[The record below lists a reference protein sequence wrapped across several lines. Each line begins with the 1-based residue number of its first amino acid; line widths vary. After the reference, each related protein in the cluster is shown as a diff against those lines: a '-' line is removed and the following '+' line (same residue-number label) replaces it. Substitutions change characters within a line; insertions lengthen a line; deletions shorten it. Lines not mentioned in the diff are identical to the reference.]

1 MALKSTN
8 KVETNVYEIEFDAS
22 KEVFDAAVEKVYRK
36 EVKKINIPGFRKG
49 KAPRSIIEKMYGKGV
64 FYEDAI
70 NEIIPDAYE
79 AAVKEAGLSVVSRP
93 EFDVVSIDD
102 NGVVLKAKFTVKPE
116 VTLTE
121 YVGLKARKEAKEVT
135 DEDVN
140 NEIEAVRARNGR
152 MVEVTDR
159 AVEDGDLAIIDYEG
173 FADGVA
179 FDGGKAEK
187 YSLAIGSG
195 SFIPGFEE
203 QIIGHNVGESF
214 DITVKFPEEYH
225 SADLAGKD
233 AIFKIV
239 LHEIKK
245 NELPALD
252 DEFAKDVSEFDTF
265 DEYKADVKAKL
276 EKKSEKEAENSVEE
290 QIINALIKN
299 LEAEIPEV
307 MFETEAE
314 NFVRDYD
321 SRLRMQGLDLNTYC
335 KYTGQTLDSLREQ
348 FKPMAE
354 RQVKTRLALEKVV
367 ELENLTATDEEADAE
382 YENLANA
389 YNMPVDEVKK
399 FVDVDAIKADLCVK
413 KAVDFVKTNAKVT
426 KARKKTVKKTEE
438 APATEEN
445 A

>member
-22 KEVFDAAVEKVYRK
+22 KEVFDAAIEKVYRK

-64 FYEDAI
+64 FYEDAV

-79 AAVKEAGLSVVSRP
+79 AAIKESKLEVVSRP
-93 EFDVVSIDD
+93 EFDIVSIDD
-102 NGVVLKAKFTVKPE
+102 NGVVLKAKVTVKPE
-116 VTLTE
+116 VALKS
-121 YVGLKARKEAKEVT
+121 YVGLKARKEVKEAT

-140 NEIEAVRARNGR
+140 NEIESVRARNGR

-159 AVEDGDLAIIDYEG
+159 AVENGDLAVIDYEG
-173 FADGVA
+173 FCDGVA

-225 SADLAGKD
+225 STDLAGKD

-245 NELPALD
+245 NELPELD
-252 DEFAKDVSEFDTF
+252 DEFAKDVSEFDTLA
-265 DEYKADVKAKL
+265 EYKADVKAKL
-276 EKKSEKEAENSVEE
+276 QAKNEKAAENSVEE
-290 QIINALIKN
+290 QIINGLVDN

-307 MFETEAE
+307 MFQNEAE

-348 FKPMAE
+348 FMPMAQ
-354 RQVKTRLALEKVV
+354 RQVKTRLALEKIV
-367 ELENLTATDEEADAE
+367 ELENLVASDEEADAE
-382 YENLANA
+382 YENLAKA

-399 FVDVDAIKADLCVK
+399 YVDADAVKADLCVK
-413 KAVDFVKTNAKVT
+413 KAVDFVKENAKVT
-426 KARKKTVKKTEE
+426 KARKKKAATTEAAE
-438 APATEEN
+438 
-445 A
+445 

>member
-8 KVETNVYEIEFDAS
+8 KVETNVYEIEFDAA

-49 KAPRSIIEKMYGKGV
+49 KAPRSIIERMYGKGV

-70 NEIIPDAYE
+70 NEIFPDAYE
-79 AAVKEAGLSVVSRP
+79 AAVKEAGLTVVSRP
-93 EFDVVSIDD
+93 EIEAADVDE
-102 NGVVLKAKFTVKPE
+102 NGCVVLKVKVTVKPE
-116 VTLTE
+116 VTLKA
-121 YVGLKARKEAKEVT
+121 YVGLKARKEVKEAT

-140 NEIEAVRARNGR
+140 NEIESVRARNGR

-159 AVEDGDLAIIDYEG
+159 AVEDGDLAVIDYEG
-173 FADGVA
+173 FCDCVA

-187 YSLAIGSG
+187 HSLAIGSG

-214 DITVKFPEEYH
+214 DISVKFPEEYH

-252 DEFAKDVSEFDTF
+252 DEFAKDVSEFDTL
-265 DEYKADVKAKL
+265 DEYKADVKAKIQARN
-276 EKKSEKEAENSVEE
+276 EKAAENSVEE
-290 QIINALIKN
+290 QIINGLVDN
-299 LEAEIPEV
+299 LEAEIPAV
-307 MFETEAE
+307 MFDNEAE

-335 KYTGQTLDSLREQ
+335 KYTGQTLESLREQ

-354 RQVKTRLALEKVV
+354 RQVKTRLALEKIV
-367 ELENLTATDEEADAE
+367 ELENIVASDEEAEAE
-382 YENLANA
+382 YENLAKA
-389 YNMPVDEVKK
+389 YNMPADEVKK
-399 FVDVDAIKADLCVK
+399 YVDVDAVKADLCVK
-413 KAVDFVKTNAKVT
+413 KAVDFVKENAKVT
-426 KARKKTVKKTEE
+426 KARKKKAATTEAAE
-438 APATEEN
+438 
-445 A
+445 

>member
-79 AAVKEAGLSVVSRP
+79 AAIKESGLSVVSRP

-102 NGVVLKAKFTVKPE
+102 NGVVLKAKVTVKPE
-116 VTLTE
+116 VSLKA
-121 YVGLKARKEAKEVT
+121 YVGLKARKEVKEAT
-135 DEDVN
+135 EEDVN
-140 NEIEAVRARNGR
+140 NEIESVRARNGR

-159 AVEDGDLAIIDYEG
+159 AVENGDLAVIDYEG
-173 FADGVA
+173 FCNGVA

-225 SADLAGKD
+225 SNDLAGKD

-245 NELPALD
+245 NDLPELD

-265 DEYKADVKAKL
+265 AEYKADVKAKL
-276 EKKSEKEAENSVEE
+276 QEKNEKAAENSVEE
-290 QIINALIKN
+290 QIINGLVDN

-307 MFETEAE
+307 MFENEAE

-335 KYTGQTLDSLREQ
+335 KYTGQTLESLREQ

-354 RQVKTRLALEKVV
+354 RQVKTRLALEKIV
-367 ELENLTATDEEADAE
+367 ELENLVASDEEADAE
-382 YENLANA
+382 YENLAKA

-413 KAVDFVKTNAKVT
+413 KAVDFVKENAKVT
-426 KARKKTVKKTEE
+426 KARKKK
-438 APATEEN
+438 AALATEATE
-445 A
+445 AAE

>member
-79 AAVKEAGLSVVSRP
+79 AAVKECGLKVVSRP

-102 NGVVLKAKFTVKPE
+102 NGVVLKAKFTVSPE

-135 DEDVN
+135 EEDVN

-159 AVEDGDLAIIDYEG
+159 AVENGDLAVIDYEG
-173 FADGVA
+173 FCDGVA

-203 QIIGHNVGESF
+203 QIIGHNIGESF

-225 SADLAGKD
+225 SNDLAGKD

-245 NELPALD
+245 NELPELD

-290 QIINALIKN
+290 QIIDALVKN

-307 MFETEAE
+307 MFENEAE

-335 KYTGQTLDSLREQ
+335 KYTGQTLESLREQ

-367 ELENLTATDEEADAE
+367 ELENIVASDEEAEAE
-382 YENLANA
+382 YQNLATA

-399 FVDVDAIKADLCVK
+399 FVDADAVKADLCVK

>member
-49 KAPRSIIEKMYGKGV
+49 KAPRSIIERMYGKGV

-79 AAVKEAGLSVVSRP
+79 AAIKESGLKVVSRP

-135 DEDVN
+135 EELIN
-140 NEIEAVRARNGR
+140 SEIEAVRARNGR

-159 AVEDGDLAIIDYEG
+159 AVENGDLAVIDYEG
-173 FADGVA
+173 FCDGVA

-203 QIIGHNVGESF
+203 QIIGHNIGENF

-225 SADLAGKD
+225 SDDLAGKD

-307 MFETEAE
+307 MFENEAE

-335 KYTGQTLDSLREQ
+335 KYTGQTLESLREQ

-354 RQVKTRLALEKVV
+354 RQVKTRLALEKIV
-367 ELENLTATDEEADAE
+367 ELENLEATDEEAAAE
-382 YENLANA
+382 YENLATA

-399 FVDVDAIKADLCVK
+399 FVDIDAIKADLCVK
-413 KAVDFVKTNAKVT
+413 KAVDFVKANAKVT